1 MLPYISIGLCALG
14 FIVYMIYTKILQPK
28 HNRKTDEEEKN
39 SANLEINVKDIGNNE
54 IFTLDGK
61 VISIFKLA
69 PINTDLITSSEKK
82 TLVDILTGELSAI
95 KRPFK
100 IISLP
105 RPFDI
110 APFIETLTEQKKAAN
125 DIQKQII
132 TNEIS
137 ELYELVSTGSIVQ
150 RHFYV
155 LIWDNV
161 SDDYTKNRNEFMVHW
176 KDGKVDISLLEQ
188 QEIVRLLNL
197 IFNPSYSVDDDEE
210 LTPTIPTIQ
219 Y

>member
-1 MLPYISIGLCALG
+1 MLPYISIGLCVLG
-14 FIVYMIYTKILQPK
+14 FIVYMIYTKFLAPK
-28 HNRKTDEEEKN
+28 LRQKTDAKEKN
-39 SANLEINVKDIGNNE
+39 SVNLEINVKDIGNNE
-54 IFTLDGK
+54 IFTLDNK
-61 VISIFKLA
+61 VISIFKLT
-69 PINTDLITSSEKK
+69 PINTDLITAQEKENR
-82 TLVDILTGELSAI
+82 VNSLTGELSSI

-100 IISLP
+100 ILSLP

-110 APFIETLTEQKKAAN
+110 APFIESLTEQKKTAN

-132 TNEIS
+132 SNEIS
-137 ELYELVSTGSIVQ
+137 ELYGLVSTGSIIE

-155 LIWDNV
+155 LMWDNI
-161 SDDYTKNRNEFMVHW
+161 SDDYLKNRNEFMVHW
-176 KDGKVDISLLEQ
+176 KDGKVDISLLKQ

-197 IFNPSYSVDDDEE
+197 IFNPSYSVEDDEE